1 MIKKT
6 NKYMKKIIQIG
17 DTTYKMLFDDFD
29 EDMDI
34 DSLLKI
40 DYDNIIG
47 EMITFPVI
55 VNRFGNLLA
64 EAESKVAES
73 KLNLEVFE
81 AKTKERLRNELAEAN
96 GGKNPTIEALNSA
109 LLVNKGYQ
117 ALRRQYIETQKMR
130 DYINSIFWSC
140 KDKSSKLEKISL
152 TVQSEDL
159 PDSVIEGR
167 VNNVIIKKTKRI
179 IE

>member
-1 MIKKT
+1 MQKKV
-6 NKYMKKIIQIG
+6 IQVG
-17 DTTYKMLFDDFD
+17 ETTYKLLFDDFD

-40 DYDNIIG
+40 DYSNIIG
-47 EMITFPVI
+47 ELVTFPVI

-64 EAESKVAES
+64 EAESKVSES

-96 GGKNPTIEALNSA
+96 GGKNPTVEALNNA
-109 LLVNKGYQ
+109 LLMNKAYQ
-117 ALRRQYIETQKMR
+117 SLRRQFIEIQKTR
-130 DYINSIFWSC
+130 DYVNSIFWSA
-140 KDKSSKLEKISL
+140 KDKSSKIEKLSL
-152 TVQSEDL
+152 TVQNGDI

-167 VNNVIIKKTKRI
+167 VNNVLIKKTKKI
-179 IE
+179 ID

>member
-1 MIKKT
+1 MQKKV
-6 NKYMKKIIQIG
+6 IQVG
-17 DTTYKMLFDDFD
+17 ETTYKLLFDDFD

-40 DYDNIIG
+40 DYSNIIG
-47 EMITFPVI
+47 ELVTFPVI

-64 EAESKVAES
+64 EAESKVSES

-96 GGKNPTIEALNSA
+96 GGKNPTVEALNNA
-109 LLVNKGYQ
+109 LLMNKAYQ
-117 ALRRQYIETQKMR
+117 SLRRQFIEIQKTR
-130 DYINSIFWSC
+130 DYVTSIFWSA
-140 KDKSSKLEKISL
+140 KDKSGKLDKLSL
-152 TVQSEDL
+152 TVQNGDI

-167 VNNVIIKKTKRI
+167 VNNVLIKKTKKI
-179 IE
+179 ID

>member
-1 MIKKT
+1 MQKKV
-6 NKYMKKIIQIG
+6 IQVG
-17 DTTYKMLFDDFD
+17 ETTYKLLFDDFD

-40 DYDNIIG
+40 DYSNIIG
-47 EMITFPVI
+47 ELVTFPVI

-64 EAESKVAES
+64 EAESKVSES

-96 GGKNPTIEALNSA
+96 GGKNPTVEALNNA
-109 LLVNKGYQ
+109 LLMNKSYQ
-117 ALRRQYIETQKMR
+117 ALRKQFIEVQKTR
-130 DYINSIFWSC
+130 DYINSIFWSA
-140 KDKSSKLEKISL
+140 KDKTSKIEKLSL
-152 TVQSEDL
+152 TVQNGDI

-167 VNNVIIKKTKRI
+167 VNNVLIKKTKKI
-179 IE
+179 ID

>member
-1 MIKKT
+1 MQKKLIT
-6 NKYMKKIIQIG
+6 VG
-17 DTTYKMLFDDFD
+17 ETTYKLLFDDFD

-40 DYDNIIG
+40 DYSNIIG
-47 EMITFPVI
+47 ELITFPVI

-64 EAESKVAES
+64 EAESRVSET

-81 AKTKERLRNELAEAN
+81 AKTKEKLRVELAEAN
-96 GGKNPTIEALNSA
+96 GGKNPTVEALNNA
-109 LLVNKGYQ
+109 VLMNNAYQ
-117 ALRRQYIETQKMR
+117 AMRKRLIEVQKTR

-140 KDKSSKLEKISL
+140 KDKSSKLDKLSL
-152 TVQSEDL
+152 TVQDSEI

-167 VNNVIIKKTKRI
+167 VNNVLIKKAKKI
-179 IE
+179 ID